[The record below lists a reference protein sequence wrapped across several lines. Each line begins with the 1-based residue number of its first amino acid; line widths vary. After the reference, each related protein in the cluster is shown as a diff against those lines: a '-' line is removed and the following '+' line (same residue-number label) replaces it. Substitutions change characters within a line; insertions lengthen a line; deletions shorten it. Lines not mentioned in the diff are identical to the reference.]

1 MRVIILAAGEG
12 SRLRPYTNDLPKS
25 LVKIG
30 DFTMLEY
37 QLDLF
42 KRNNIKCTVL
52 AGYLNNKIT
61 SIHDN
66 VIINEQYATTNM
78 LFTLF
83 KAKHL
88 LNDDI
93 IISYGDIAYTENTLL
108 KLINDNN
115 EISITID
122 QNWKEYWS
130 CRYENPLKDLETLV
144 KNDNQLIEIG
154 NKPINYDKIQGQ
166 FMGLIKISKTSINK
180 FVKIYEDCENSKII
194 NNKDFKNAY
203 MTDFLQELINRSVKI
218 NTVDIFDP
226 WIEIDSVDDYKNPE
240 TLKRLNQILNQYK

>member
-52 AGYLNNKIT
+52 AGYLNNKIK

-88 LNDDI
+88 LAN
-93 IISYGDIAYTENTLL
+93 
-108 KLINDNN
+108 K
-115 EISITID
+115 ISI
-122 QNWKEYWS
+122 
-130 CRYENPLKDLETLV
+130 
-144 KNDNQLIEIG
+144 
-154 NKPINYDKIQGQ
+154 
-166 FMGLIKISKTSINK
+166 
-180 FVKIYEDCENSKII
+180 
-194 NNKDFKNAY
+194 
-203 MTDFLQELINRSVKI
+203 
-218 NTVDIFDP
+218 
-226 WIEIDSVDDYKNPE
+226 
-240 TLKRLNQILNQYK
+240 